1 MIQVQPVGINTLTM
15 SQDEQLTKLTKDL
28 RVVKT
33 WWPIATAATVVIM
46 FFMGLQSLYDNKI
59 AKKEDVEKIS
69 NQNIEISRQLTDL
82 KLSFNQFKQDV
93 NTTTSHLRDSVKI
106 ALLVRKSH
114 PIRGNQ
120 LVVERY
126 VNGKLV
132 FVPVK

>member
-15 SQDEQLTKLTKDL
+15 SQDEQLTKLAKDL

-33 WWPIATAATVVIM
+33 WWPIVTGICVVIM

-69 NQNIEISRQLTDL
+69 NQNIEISKQLTDL
-82 KLSFNQFKQDV
+82 KLSFNQFKQSV
-93 NTTTSHLRDSVKI
+93 NTTTSQLRDSVKI
-106 ALLVRKSH
+106 ALVRKNH
-114 PIRGNQ
+114 PIRSNQ